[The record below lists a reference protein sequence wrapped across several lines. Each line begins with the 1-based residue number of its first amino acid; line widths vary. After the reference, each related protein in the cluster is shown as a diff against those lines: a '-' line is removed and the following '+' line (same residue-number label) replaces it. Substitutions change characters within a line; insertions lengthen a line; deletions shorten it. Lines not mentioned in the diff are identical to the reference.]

1 MRLDQLILYKNNIL
15 GVVYLKFVGAVLKHR
30 GKFLNYVELMYEYGR
45 GNAKVYETVQRGL
58 YFDENAI
65 GHHRSESVTIVA
77 FSEDRK
83 KLLLNKEFRL
93 SVNREVYN
101 LPAGLIEK
109 GETVEESVK
118 RELKEE
124 TGLDIVSIDRILP
137 ASFVSIGESNSCG
150 NLVYVTASGELHNDN
165 NPIEPITPL
174 WISKED
180 ASKILKTDGITAR
193 TQCLLDLW
201 VNGFNT

>member
-1 MRLDQLILYKNNIL
+1 M
-15 GVVYLKFVGAVLKHR
+15 KFVGATLRHR
-30 GKFLNYVELMYEYGR
+30 GKFLNYVELMYEYGH

-58 YFDENAI
+58 YLNGKEV

-83 KLLLNKEFRL
+83 KILLNKEFRL

-109 GETVEESVK
+109 GETIEESVK

-124 TGLDIVSIDRILP
+124 TGLDVVSIDRILP

-180 ASKILKTDGITAR
+180 ASKILETDGITAR

>member
-1 MRLDQLILYKNNIL
+1 M
-15 GVVYLKFVGAVLKHR
+15 KFVGATLRHR
-30 GKFLNYVELMYEYGR
+30 GKFLNYVELMYEYGH

-58 YFDENAI
+58 YFDGNEI

-83 KLLLNKEFRL
+83 RILLNKEFRL

-109 GETVEESVK
+109 DETIEETVK

-124 TGLDIVSIDRILP
+124 TGLDVISIDRILP

-150 NLVYVTASGELHNDN
+150 NLVYATASGEIHNDN
-165 NPIEPITPL
+165 NPIEPITPI
-174 WISKED
+174 WVTKD
-180 ASKILKTDGITAR
+180 AAKNILKTDGITAR
-193 TQCLLDLW
+193 TQCLLDIW
-201 VNGFNT
+201 VNGFAT

>member
-1 MRLDQLILYKNNIL
+1 M
-15 GVVYLKFVGAVLKHR
+15 KFVGATLRHR
-30 GKFLNYVELMYEYGR
+30 GKFLNYVELMYEYGH

-83 KLLLNKEFRL
+83 RLLLNKEFRL

-109 GETVEESVK
+109 GETIEESVR

-124 TGLDIVSIDRILP
+124 TGLDVVSINKILP

-201 VNGFNT
+201 VNGFDT

>member
-1 MRLDQLILYKNNIL
+1 M
-15 GVVYLKFVGAVLKHR
+15 KFVGATLRHR
-30 GKFLNYVELMYEYGR
+30 GKFLNYVELMYEYGH

-58 YFDENAI
+58 YFDGNEI

-77 FSEDRK
+77 FSEDRERI
-83 KLLLNKEFRL
+83 LLNKEFRL

-109 GETVEESVK
+109 DETIEETVK

-124 TGLDIVSIDRILP
+124 TGLNVISIDRILP

-150 NLVYVTASGELHNDN
+150 NLVYVTASGEIHNDN
-165 NPIEPITPL
+165 NPVEPITPI
-174 WISKED
+174 WVTKE
-180 ASKILKTDGITAR
+180 AAKNILKTDGITAR
-193 TQCLLDLW
+193 TQCLLDIW
-201 VNGFNT
+201 VNGFST

>member
-1 MRLDQLILYKNNIL
+1 
-15 GVVYLKFVGAVLKHR
+15 
-30 GKFLNYVELMYEYGR
+30 MYEYGH

-109 GETVEESVK
+109 GETIEESVR

-137 ASFVSIGESNSCG
+137 ASFVSIGERVTVVEIQYTLQLLG
-150 NLVYVTASGELHNDN
+150 NF
-165 NPIEPITPL
+165 IMIIT
-174 WISKED
+174 
-180 ASKILKTDGITAR
+180 
-193 TQCLLDLW
+193 LLSL
-201 VNGFNT
+201 